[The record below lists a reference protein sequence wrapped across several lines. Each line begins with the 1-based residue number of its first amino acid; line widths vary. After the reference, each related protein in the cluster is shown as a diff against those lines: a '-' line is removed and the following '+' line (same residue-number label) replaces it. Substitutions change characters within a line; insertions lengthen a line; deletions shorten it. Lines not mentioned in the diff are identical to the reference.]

1 MIRLYI
7 YGVID
12 TSLTQKMKDKGKTIN
27 IVEIKGLSK
36 REVQIIASLEFNQKY
51 FFTKEDIKDFF
62 SNKNTLYRG
71 IQKLLAKKRI
81 IKINQ
86 KKYYLIP
93 IKARLGVWT
102 EDDYIVVDEI
112 CNSGEYYIGGWA
124 SANYWRL
131 TDQIPFW
138 IDVFTT
144 NKRGR
149 KRILNKGIIFHQI
162 RKVDKSKYI
171 IKNIQDHEF
180 KILSRKESKKW
191 LKLRQYML

>member
-1 MIRLYI
+1 MYLLYRYSII
-7 YGVID
+7 Y
-12 TSLTQKMKDKGKTIN
+12 TSVKLKVKNKEKTAKMP
-27 IVEIKGLSK
+27 EIKGLSQ
-36 REVQIIASLEFNQKY
+36 REVKIIAWLEFYQKY
-51 FFTKEDIKDFF
+51 FFKSNDVASFF

-81 IKINQ
+81 IKLNQ
-86 KKYYLIP
+86 NKYYLVP
-93 IKARLGVWT
+93 IKAKSGAWT

-124 SANYWRL
+124 AANYWRL
-131 TDQIPFW
+131 TEQIPFW
-138 IDVFTT
+138 MDVYTT

-162 RKVDKSKYI
+162 RKVEKSKYI
-171 IKNIQDHEF
+171 VKNINEHEF
-180 KILSRKESKKW
+180 KMLSKKESKKW